1 MANSNKTPLENDNS
15 LSSESIFEKT
25 TPPKLTNINKM
36 YKFYLICSSVCLILS
51 YSAVSMFSKGT
62 SENIC

>member
-36 YKFYLICSSVCLILS
+36 YKFFLLWHEDFWEYNIHLVECSFLPPLL
-51 YSAVSMFSKGT
+51 
-62 SENIC
+62 